1 MARHLFVRTAGAM
14 GVILLALFIVGV
26 VPFLSA
32 DPTAGAGL
40 TGKAPYTVNHEFKG
54 DRLPRTAVDSS
65 VSRDVASRLRARAPE
80 EIPVGCDRAFSAV
93 SSPRMAYFYGRCMT

>member
-1 MARHLFVRTAGAM
+1 MAKLLFVRTAGAL
-14 GVILLALFIVGV
+14 GVISLALLIVGI

-54 DRLPRTAVDSS
+54 DRLPLTVVNSS
-65 VSRDVASRLRARAPE
+65 AFRGAASRLHAGTPE
-80 EIPVGCDRAFSAV
+80 EIPVGCDPAFSVV
-93 SSPRMAYFYGRCMT
+93 SSPRLAYFYGRCMT